1 MRDRSLRRG
10 TDRIEDIAAW
20 LLTVMGIVVL
30 IVAGVFGIEDH
41 ARGME
46 RVRSD
51 LAERVEAT
59 AVVLADPPDRIV
71 EPASA
76 APFGS
81 VPARWTDPAGVQHEG
96 TIMARSDSRA
106 GTEVHIWLDRKGEL
120 ARPPLGELSALLNAL
135 ILAATVLALGG
146 CAIVALWKALR
157 RITTAHNVRAWER
170 EWARVGPEWTSQQST

>member
-20 LLTVMGIVVL
+20 LLTVIGIVVL
-30 IVAGVFGIEDH
+30 IVAAALGIEDH

-59 AVVLADPPDRIV
+59 AVVLADPPDQIV

-76 APFGS
+76 APYVS

-96 TIMARSDSRA
+96 TIMAPSSILA
-106 GTEVHIWLDRKGEL
+106 GTEVHIWLDREGEL
-120 ARPPLGELSALLNAL
+120 ARPPFSELSALLNAL
-135 ILAATVLALGG
+135 ALAATVLALGG
-146 CAIVALWKALR
+146 CAIGALWKALR
-157 RITTAHNVRAWER
+157 RITTAHNARAWER
-170 EWARVGPEWTSQQST
+170 EWARIGPEWTSQQPK